1 MNMPIINST
10 QLDKQCPQCNGPS
23 YLTNE
28 HGQNNR
34 YCGWCGASLDGES
47 ISTTDIEGS
56 CLEDDC
62 RLDKNQRYFPEKGY
76 TGPIETKEKCPNP
89 AFYNE
94 YKHRVGHFI
103 VGTYDDGYQIQNKCV
118 NCGKKFGR
126 IWFMSVRRKDDRE

>member
-1 MNMPIINST
+1 MPVKYAHNIAPH
-10 QLDKQCPQCNGPS
+10 CPNCGS
-23 YLTNE
+23 GEYMTNE
-28 HGQNNR
+28 DGNQNQ
-34 YCGWCGASLDGES
+34 YCGQCGTHLDWDNKFNIDNEE
-47 ISTTDIEGS
+47 INPD
-56 CLEDDC
+56 DDC
-62 RLDKNQRYFPEKGY
+62 RLEKNQRYFPEKGY

-126 IWFMSVRRKDDRE
+126 VWFMWGRRKNDGD